1 MIKEDRL
8 KSIYELYRQFPNIC
22 TDTREIIPDSIFFCL
37 KGESFDGNEFAMT
50 AIEKGAAFV
59 VTENFDLENHP
70 QCICVDDALSVLQQL
85 SLFHRRQ
92 CSIPVIGITGTN
104 GKTTTKELIVAV
116 LQKKYK
122 VAYTKGNLNNHIGV
136 PLTLLSI
143 RDTDEVA
150 VVEMGANHID
160 EIAQLCQLSLPN
172 YGLITNIGTAHI
184 EG

>member
-1 MIKEDRL
+1 MIKEDKL

-22 TDTREIIPDSIFFCL
+22 TDTREIIPNSIFFCL
-37 KGESFDGNEFAMT
+37 KGESFDGNAFAMT

-104 GKTTTKELIVAV
+104 GKTTTK
-116 LQKKYK
+116 
-122 VAYTKGNLNNHIGV
+122 
-136 PLTLLSI
+136 
-143 RDTDEVA
+143 
-150 VVEMGANHID
+150 
-160 EIAQLCQLSLPN
+160 
-172 YGLITNIGTAHI
+172 
-184 EG
+184 